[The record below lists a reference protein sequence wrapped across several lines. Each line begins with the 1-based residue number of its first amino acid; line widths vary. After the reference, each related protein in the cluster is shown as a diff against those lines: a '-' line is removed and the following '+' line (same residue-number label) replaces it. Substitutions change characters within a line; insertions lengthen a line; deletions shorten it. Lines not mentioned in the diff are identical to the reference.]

1 MNFAY
6 NQLAKFL
13 KFIII
18 DQALFGF
25 SNTTSQTKQSRSTRL
40 AQNETMELMLYID
53 RQVINA
59 RGGNTAATN
68 YVLSIMNIVSYV
80 HNLAL
85 SSTLKCSVHIQYTGL
100 H

>member
-1 MNFAY
+1 
-6 NQLAKFL
+6 
-13 KFIII
+13 
-18 DQALFGF
+18 
-25 SNTTSQTKQSRSTRL
+25 
-40 AQNETMELMLYID
+40 MLYID

-85 SSTLKCSVHIQYTGL
+85 SSTLKCSVYIQYTGL